1 MIFLKRKEL
10 EQLKQIKHKVSELE
24 DKYDENKIINNL
36 YSFEKGKKKKKKIW
50 VSRLLNQA
58 KNGQIPLHDVI
69 DSMGKFIRQI
79 EVEVKDD

>member
-1 MIFLKRKEL
+1 M
-10 EQLKQIKHKVSELE
+10 
-24 DKYDENKIINNL
+24 L
-36 YSFEKGKKKKKKIW
+36 YSFEKGYVGPEKIW